1 MKRTLTAIV
10 LIGVVAMLAGAGTY
24 AYFSST
30 RTSTGNIFSSGTIML
45 ELHDGAYWDE
55 TTQRFIYGSNLAPG
69 DYVPPPPFTATIN
82 FQNSPSSTLSS
93 SKIDINFMLGDCS
106 APGMDQYIL
115 IDLLTV
121 STIDEDGELTFFDFS
136 GDFATLEDLIADD
149 TGLLVGL
156 PAYFAPG
163 QEGELAMRIQFDPLM
178 PNDYQGVQTN
188 MTVQFTLWQAGYNG

>member
-1 MKRTLTAIV
+1 MKRTLTAMV
-10 LIGVVAMLAGAGTY
+10 LIGIVAMLAGAGTY

-30 RTSTGNIFSSGTIML
+30 RTSTDNIFSSGTITL

-55 TTQRFIYGSNLAPG
+55 ATKRFIYGSNLAPG

-82 FQNSPSSTLSS
+82 FKNSPSSTLSS
-93 SKIDINFMLGDCS
+93 SKIDINFMLGDGS
-106 APGMDQYIL
+106 APGMDKYIL

-121 STIDEDGELTFFDFS
+121 STIDETGVIWLDFS
-136 GDFATLEDLIADD
+136 NDFATLEDLVADNA
-149 TGLLVGL
+149 GLLVGL

-178 PNDYQGVQTN
+178 PNDYQGAQTN

>member
-45 ELHDGAYWDE
+45 ELHDGSYWDE

-69 DYVPPPPFTATIN
+69 DYVPLPPGTATIN

-93 SKIDINFMLGDCS
+93 SKIDINFMLGDGS
-106 APGMDQYIL
+106 APGMDRYIL

-121 STIDEDGELTFFDFS
+121 STIDENGNPTSFDFS
-136 GDFATLEDLIADD
+136 NDFATLKDLIADD

>member
-1 MKRTLTAIV
+1 M
-10 LIGVVAMLAGAGTY
+10 LIGIVALLAGAGTR
-24 AYFSST
+24 AYFFDT
-30 RTSTGNIFSSGTIML
+30 GTSTDNIFSSGTIIL
-45 ELHDGAYWDE
+45 ELHDGIYWDE
-55 TTQRFIYGSNLAPG
+55 TTKRFIYGSNLAPG

-82 FQNSPSSTLSS
+82 FQNSPSSTISS
-93 SKIDINFMLGDCS
+93 SKIDINFMLGGGS
-106 APGMDQYIL
+106 PFGMDHYIL

-121 STIDEDGELTFFDFS
+121 STIDENGALKFFDLS
-136 GDFATLEDLIADD
+136 GDFATLEDLIADE

-178 PNDYQGVQTN
+178 PNDYQGAQIN